1 MTLVVDASVA
11 VKWLVDE
18 TDHLSAR
25 ALLAGGED
33 LLAPD
38 FVLVEVGNVLWKKL
52 RRGEVAEPQAVAGLA
67 TLPRLYDRLLPA
79 DLLIAHALGL
89 AMELQ
94 HPVYDCLYLACAESA
109 GARLVTADARF
120 ALAARKRS
128 PRTLSLSEWAAGAP

>member
-18 TDHLSAR
+18 TDHLNAR
-25 ALLAGGED
+25 ALLARGED

-52 RRGEVAEPQAVAGLA
+52 RRGEVTEPQAVSGLA

-79 DLLIAHALGL
+79 DLLIARALGL
-89 AMELQ
+89 ATELQ

-128 PRTLSLSEWAAGAP
+128 TGVVLLSEWADAAP